1 VTIAGCDRVA
11 LGVQVVSSSEAHH
24 LWRVWKTCSEENVE
38 SDVHRPRKGGVR
50 QRISPSK
57 ASKASKA
64 ALVKAGRIGIEHRAS
79 NVKGGHRFTNIEHR
93 ASNIE
98 HRASNIE
105 HRASNIE
112 HRFIYEHRVSNIEHR
127 TSNIEH
133 RTSTVLNE
141 RWCVLSLVTLLP
153 HAHKP
158 ERLAVS
164 HSTARFV
171 A

>member
-1 VTIAGCDRVA
+1 M
-11 LGVQVVSSSEAHH
+11 QVVSSSEAHH

-105 HRASNIE
+105 HR
-112 HRFIYEHRVSNIEHR
+112 FIYEHRVSNIEHR

-133 RTSTVLNE
+133 RTSNID
-141 RWCVLSLVTLLP
+141 C
-153 HAHKP
+153 P
-158 ERLAVS
+158 ERTMVRALTRAVE
-164 HSTARFV
+164 RRQRRPW
-171 A
+171 